1 MKGVVGGLV
10 RVQEPNDGTTKTP
23 RKKSKLDALRETWAT
38 WVFRMASLT
47 TLNPR
52 ICMLEHHRLAGLLS
66 RIFEPTVVG
75 GTAVT
80 AGKAIPSDMLRFLSV
95 CLR

>member
-47 TLNPR
+47 TLGFACLSITIWLACYPGFLNQ
-52 ICMLEHHRLAGLLS
+52 RLLA
-66 RIFEPTVVG
+66 EQP
-75 GTAVT
+75 
-80 AGKAIPSDMLRFLSV
+80 
-95 CLR
+95 